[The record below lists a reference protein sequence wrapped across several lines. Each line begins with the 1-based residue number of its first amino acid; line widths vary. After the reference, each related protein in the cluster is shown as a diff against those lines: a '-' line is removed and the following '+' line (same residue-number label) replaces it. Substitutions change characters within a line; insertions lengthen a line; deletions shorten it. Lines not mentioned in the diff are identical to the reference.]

1 MEKVKEFFNIVA
13 KMFAAFNEWLQT
25 TFLFDEKIVNFYQTA
40 IAPMA
45 EWIKMVG
52 LVVAILLIIVG
63 FVVVLKKAY
72 KLILTLLI
80 IGVVAGLVLFFLI
93 Q

>member
-1 MEKVKEFFNIVA
+1 MEKVKEFFNA
-13 KMFAAFNEWLQT
+13 LSKMFANFNDWLQT
-25 TFLFDEKIVNFYQTA
+25 TFLFDEKIVNFYQAA
-40 IAPMA
+40 IAPLA